1 MEHLFQVMFTIVMVI
16 IILLLL
22 LLPAASS
29 SFHSENPQL
38 VFAHY
43 MLYQSVGKA
52 TLYKQEIRLAQSKGI
67 DGFALHSNVW
77 RPSLAGEIY
86 LAAKELGTG

>member
-1 MEHLFQVMFTIVMVI
+1 MI
-16 IILLLL
+16 ILLLLLLL

-29 SFHSENPQL
+29 CVHSENPRL

-67 DGFALHSNVW
+67 DGFALNSNVW
-77 RPSLAGEIY
+77 RPSLADEIY
-86 LAAKELGTG
+86 LGTGFKLLF

>member
-43 MLYQSVGKA
+43 MLYQSVGRA
-52 TLYKQEIRLAQSKGI
+52 TLYKQEIRLALARASM
-67 DGFALHSNVW
+67 DLHSTASCGGQVW
-77 RPSLAGEIY
+77 QVRS
-86 LAAKELGTG
+86 T